1 MKTIRSLRPYQWLYD
16 EVITMFFKLLMRR
29 DLGMFLSNEQHK
41 RSYFFNSFFFITLL
55 GNNGTYC
62 YDRVKNHGKKSP
74 GRDIFKLKYLFVIIH
89 YSGCHWSLIVARMDK
104 KKVMYYDSKAYD
116 GSRFMDLFFLYLKDE
131 HQQVIGEPFNN
142 EEWEWVHY
150 PSDCPSQ
157 GQNNNACGVMISA
170 IGDLL
175 LQDLPLNFRLSD
187 VPYYRRRMTLSILDQ
202 EHPFSPVVPI
212 S

>member
-1 MKTIRSLRPYQWLYD
+1 M
-16 EVITMFFKLLMRR
+16 EVDLLPFKLR
-29 DLGMFLSNEQHK
+29 H
-41 RSYFFNSFFFITLL
+41 
-55 GNNGTYC
+55 
-62 YDRVKNHGKKSP
+62 
-74 GRDIFKLKYLFVIIH
+74 
-89 YSGCHWSLIVARMDK
+89 

-116 GSRFMDLFFLYLKDE
+116 GLRFMDLFFLYLKDE

-150 PSDCPSQ
+150 PSDCSSQ
-157 GQNNNACGVMISA
+157 GRNNNACGVMISA

-202 EHPFSPVVPI
+202 EHPFSTVVPI
-212 S
+212 N